1 METSVFMNTC
11 PKCKMQNP
19 NIIANDGG
27 SLMCR
32 NCGMYHICK
41 DGQATFSGYSPL
53 DCPRCRAFT
62 FPQGTVDPKSTFTF
76 PPRQVPPVL
85 PQPIKPGRFFCDGCN
100 IPLDNMRQGQH
111 FHCQECPNFDLCSNC
126 VINYPHNN
134 LHHFVD
140 YFSSSI
146 RPICG
151 GWGEN
156 SR

>member
-1 METSVFMNTC
+1 
-11 PKCKMQNP
+11 MQNP
-19 NIIANDGG
+19 AISINDGG

-32 NCGMYHICK
+32 NCGLYHFCK
-41 DGQATFSGYSPL
+41 DGEVTFSAQGPL
-53 DCPRCRAFT
+53 GCPRRCRDYL
-62 FPQGTVDPKSTFTF
+62 FPQGIMGPKPPIRF
-76 PPRQVPPVL
+76 PEIPTGPPIIRSSPPMP
-85 PQPIKPGRFFCDGCN
+85 PQRSSGRFFCDGCN
-100 IPLDNMRQGQH
+100 IPLQNTTYGQH

-140 YFSSSI
+140 YFASSLKSGGTTK
-146 RPICG
+146 PVCG